1 MIDLNNKKI
10 LLVRNDNMGDL
21 ICTTPVIEA
30 IRKRYPHAQIDIVVN
45 SYNYIA
51 INYNPFI
58 DNIFCYTKPK
68 HKGTLLAKIKASIGK
83 LKILYKIIREK
94 YDVVIVFRSG
104 YSKSAELFSNIT
116 NAKYRVGVKNPNGKD
131 NFNIHI
137 KTDNSIHEVDF
148 CYDCLNEFGVKA
160 DKEKTFFY
168 LEEKFRKKYN
178 SFNDIVLF
186 HISARMKKNQMS
198 FRKLK
203 KILKRLNFP
212 IYLSAEPKDFEIAS
226 KLEQETGAIFIK
238 TDSFLDLGDLISR
251 SKLFV
256 TLEGGAMHLA
266 PALGIK
272 TLALF
277 GVSNISKWHPWGY
290 EDLVLQDKNK
300 VAENI
305 NENFVVKK
313 IMENI

>member
-10 LLVRNDNMGDL
+10 LLVRNDNVGDL

-30 IRKRYPHAQIDIVVN
+30 LRKKYPHAQIDIVVN

-58 DNIFCYTKPK
+58 DNIYCYTKPK
-68 HKGTLLAKIKASIGK
+68 HESTLLKKIKAGVKKI
-83 LKILYKIIREK
+83 KILYKIKREK
-94 YDVVIVFRSG
+94 YNVVVVFRSG

-116 NAKYRVGVKNPNGKD
+116 NAQYKVGVKSPNNKD

-137 KTDNSIHEVDF
+137 KTDNSVHEVDF
-148 CYDCLNEFGVKA
+148 CYNCLNRFMVKKG
-160 DKEKTFFY
+160 KEKTFFY
-168 LEEKFRKKYN
+168 LRDKFRKKHN
-178 SFNDIVLF
+178 NFNDIVLF

-198 FRKLK
+198 FGKLK
-203 KILKRLNFP
+203 KILTKLNIP
-212 IYLSAEPKDFEIAS
+212 IYLTSEPKDFKMAS
-226 KLEQETGAIFIK
+226 KLAKETSAIFVK
-238 TDSFLDLGDLISR
+238 TDSFLNLGGIISK

-266 PALGIK
+266 PAIGIK

-277 GVSNISKWHPWGY
+277 GVSDISKWHPWGY
-290 EDLVLQDKNK
+290 KDLVLQDKSK

-305 NENFVVKK
+305 NEDLIVKK